1 MIANFSIVPLEK
13 QGSLSSYVA
22 EILKI
27 VHNSGLNYKLHPMG
41 TVIEGTGDEVFSLIK
56 KCHHEMLKYSD
67 RVYTQITIDD
77 RKGYE
82 NRITEKVASVKK
94 KAGKDIKSF

>member
-1 MIANFSIVPLEK
+1 
-13 QGSLSSYVA
+13 
-22 EILKI
+22 
-27 VHNSGLNYKLHPMG
+27 MG
-41 TVIEGTGDEVFSLIK
+41 TVIEGTGDEVFSLLK
-56 KCHHEMLKYSD
+56 KCHNEMLNYSD

-94 KAGKDIKSF
+94 KAGQDIESL